1 MNECAL
7 MREWTEYVD
16 SLPVYEDESLV
27 AEQVMAMRRLERAK
41 KRVAAAQRGA
51 PASIFALAIQ
61 EERKARAYAERIGA
75 LEVDLR

>member
-16 SLPVYEDESLV
+16 SLPVYEDEGLV
-27 AEQVMAMRRLERAK
+27 AEQVMAMRRLERCE
-41 KRVAAAQRGA
+41 RNVLAASGKPLPIYAA
-51 PASIFALAIQ
+51 AIQ